1 MEKTTTRARVG
12 LFATGLDTY
21 WDQFDGLRDH
31 LNAYREE
38 IAAGIGRT
46 GDVEVVDAG
55 MVDSPEKA
63 FAAASLL
70 AQKEVDLV
78 FLYVATY
85 CLSSTILPV
94 AQRIGCP
101 VIVLNLQPTAAI
113 DYQKI
118 NALGDRGRMTG
129 MWLENCQACSV
140 PEIANVFNRAGLR
153 YDIVTGYLKDI
164 LAWEQIGDWVA
175 AAKVF
180 RGMRENRLGILG
192 HYYGGMLD
200 VYTDITRQSAVFG
213 THMEMLEMCEL
224 KRYRDQMTEEDVDA
238 KLREFRANFD
248 VSPECEESE
257 LRRAAA
263 PSVAL
268 DRMVEN
274 HRLGAM
280 A

>member
-21 WDQFDGLRDH
+21 WGQFDGLRDH

-94 AQRIGCP
+94 AQRIGGP
-101 VIVLNLQPTAAI
+101 VIVLNLHRRLPSTIRRSMRSAI
-113 DYQKI
+113 
-118 NALGDRGRMTG
+118 
-129 MWLENCQACSV
+129 
-140 PEIANVFNRAGLR
+140 
-153 YDIVTGYLKDI
+153 
-164 LAWEQIGDWVA
+164 
-175 AAKVF
+175 
-180 RGMRENRLGILG
+180 
-192 HYYGGMLD
+192 GG
-200 VYTDITRQSAVFG
+200 G
-213 THMEMLEMCEL
+213 
-224 KRYRDQMTEEDVDA
+224 
-238 KLREFRANFD
+238 
-248 VSPECEESE
+248 
-257 LRRAAA
+257 
-263 PSVAL
+263 
-268 DRMVEN
+268 
-274 HRLGAM
+274 
-280 A
+280 